1 MTGDSDE
8 SDDEG
13 RKRYNQESESVVL
26 PVFSGVSLMT
36 SDDNDEEG
44 KNAISRPSLPCS
56 YRASPAIQ
64 AIQTEHHTLDIHIH
78 SIKAIGFR

>member
-1 MTGDSDE
+1 MTGE
-8 SDDEG
+8 SDDSYEEG
-13 RKRYNQESESVVL
+13 KKRYMCQSESNFYQL
-26 PVFSGVSLMT
+26 FGGVTLA
-36 SDDNDEEG
+36 SDDSDEEG